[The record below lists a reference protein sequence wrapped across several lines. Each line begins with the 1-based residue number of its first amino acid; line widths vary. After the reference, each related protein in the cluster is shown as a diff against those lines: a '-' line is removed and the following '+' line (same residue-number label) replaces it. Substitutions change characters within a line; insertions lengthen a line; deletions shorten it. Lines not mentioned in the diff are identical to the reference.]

1 MHTSCEQKK
10 STVHFLPYRLA
21 KTAFIILAVSK
32 CTYDKG
38 LSHCSL
44 RTEVTNFVSE
54 KVEQITHTYQ
64 PK

>member
-1 MHTSCEQKK
+1 MNKK
-10 STVHFLPYRLA
+10 NPQFIFYLIDLQ

-44 RTEVTNFVSE
+44 RTEVTNFISE